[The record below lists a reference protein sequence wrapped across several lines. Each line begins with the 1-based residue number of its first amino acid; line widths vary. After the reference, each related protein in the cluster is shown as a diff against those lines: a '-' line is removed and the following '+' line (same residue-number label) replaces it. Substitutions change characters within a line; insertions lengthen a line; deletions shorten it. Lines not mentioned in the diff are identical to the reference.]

1 VIELKDQLDRIEAK
15 LDENTRETIQ
25 NTSNLREHM
34 RRTDLLEKAKDSL
47 SERIRPIESHVSML
61 AGVFKAFVAL
71 GAAVGIAVSIYQLIG
86 YLKG

>member
-1 VIELKDQLDRIEAK
+1 MIDLKDQLDRIEGK

-34 RRTDLLEKAKDSL
+34 RRTDLLEKAQSDM
-47 SERIRPIESHVSML
+47 SERIRPIESHVSMM

-71 GAAVGIAVSIYQLIG
+71 GALVGIAVSIYQLVG